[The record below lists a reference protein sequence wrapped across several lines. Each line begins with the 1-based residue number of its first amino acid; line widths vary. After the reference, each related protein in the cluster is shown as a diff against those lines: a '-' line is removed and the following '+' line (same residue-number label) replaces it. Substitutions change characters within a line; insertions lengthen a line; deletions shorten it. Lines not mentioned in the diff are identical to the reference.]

1 MSDYDDMRREDMK
14 LDARQEAEHED
25 WERSPEGVLADLTC
39 QDLAEALGVGEEGAD
54 EVVQALYEA
63 LHKTD
68 DAEQVERLR
77 EALAHT
83 RSMMLSYATG
93 ISERDQ

>member
-14 LDARQEAEHED
+14 LDARQEEAHEN
-25 WERSPEGVLADLTC
+25 WMRSPEGVLADLTWR
-39 QDLAEALGVGEEGAD
+39 DLADALSVGEEGAD
-54 EVVQALYEA
+54 EAVQALYDA
-63 LHKTD
+63 MHKTD

-83 RSMMLSYATG
+83 RSMMLSYATD
-93 ISERDQ
+93 ISERLE